1 MVRALRDFTVP
12 AVLRLVFLIHLQ
24 LNPEACAYPGNTV
37 QLVPHLPHFAL
48 LVSIAKTMVFL
59 SRQINAVVDTIVQ
72 I

>member
-1 MVRALRDFTVP
+1 MVHALRDITVP
-12 AVLRLVFLIHLQ
+12 VVLRLVFLTLLQ

-37 QLVPHLPHFAL
+37 QLVQQPPRYAL

-59 SRQINAVVDTIVQ
+59 NRLISAVVDTIVQ